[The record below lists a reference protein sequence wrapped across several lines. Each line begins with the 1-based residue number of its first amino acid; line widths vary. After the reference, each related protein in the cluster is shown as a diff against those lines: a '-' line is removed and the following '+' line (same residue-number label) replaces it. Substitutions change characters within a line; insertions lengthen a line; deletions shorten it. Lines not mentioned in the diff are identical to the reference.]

1 VEDVR
6 RLAGR
11 PRALQISTAY
21 HDVTRPDET
30 LDPAFRA
37 RERRD
42 FQAVYQ
48 ALPLCIVA
56 ALQGYA
62 EAYAT
67 IIAYGTP
74 TSGYWR
80 KSALVATTACSLS
93 QVSGKQARAVSG
105 ASSRQM

>member
-62 EAYAT
+62 EAYEPSSHMERQHRDIGAK
-67 IIAYGTP
+67 ARWWP
-74 TSGYWR
+74 QRLAHCPRFLAS
-80 KSALVATTACSLS
+80 KPAL
-93 QVSGKQARAVSG
+93 
-105 ASSRQM
+105 